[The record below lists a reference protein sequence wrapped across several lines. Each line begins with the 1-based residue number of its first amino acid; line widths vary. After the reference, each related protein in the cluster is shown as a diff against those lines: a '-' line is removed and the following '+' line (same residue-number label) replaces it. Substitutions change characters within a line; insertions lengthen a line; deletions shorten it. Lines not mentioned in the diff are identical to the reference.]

1 MAVVLDMGLVDSAD
15 ISELVDGVVASADTN
30 GPAVFADSSVTLW
43 SIFISLKGRENH
55 GMIHNIV
62 ERVFRWLF
70 KKWSPGELPQ
80 VKWQKHRSSLP
91 VTGSKLSRSA
101 LRLSSCPSLPGPRYC

>member
-1 MAVVLDMGLVDSAD
+1 MAVVLDIGLVDSAD
-15 ISELVDGVVASADTN
+15 ISELVDGIVASADTN

-70 KKWSPGELPQ
+70 KKWSPGELP
-80 VKWQKHRSSLP
+80 
-91 VTGSKLSRSA
+91 
-101 LRLSSCPSLPGPRYC
+101 